1 MAGRRE
7 MFWAIKSSDDRGF
20 RSDLSLT
27 KEFL

>member
-1 MAGRRE
+1 

-27 KEFL
+27 KEFF